1 MAIETFSRREAL
13 KCMCGGIGMLG
24 LADLLADDA
33 LAAGTHVVGPHFAPK
48 AKHVILLFMTG
59 GPSQVDLW
67 DPKPAL
73 MTYAGQRPATADLRT
88 ERTTAGLMPTKFSFA
103 KHGTG
108 GIEMSELLPNLAT
121 VADEL
126 CVIRSMFTTN
136 PNHEQAR
143 SMFHQ
148 GSMILSRPSMGSWI
162 SYGLGTENRNLPAF
176 MVLAP
181 DGGGFTTSGFL
192 PAEFQGTSFNTFEMA
207 PDRMIRFL
215 RNTELGTDAQRA
227 QLDLTQA
234 LNQKHQEG
242 FGQDAFLEGRI
253 ASMESAFKM
262 QFAAMDTLDVMK
274 EPESV
279 RDEYGSTPYAQG
291 CLMAR
296 RLVES
301 GVRFVVVH
309 YGPGQPWDDHKEIDR
324 NLRERCPNMDKA
336 SAALI
341 RDLKRRGL
349 LDDTLVVWGGEFGRT
364 PVSESG
370 DGRDHNPYG
379 FSMFMAG
386 GGVKGGMTYGAS
398 DDFGF
403 RAVENRVSI
412 HDLHATILHQ
422 LGIEPREADVSLC
435 GQGLQAHRCVRE
447 CGERHTGLRVG
458 GSREESGR
466 VEKSR
471 GVGRRDA
478 SLCECRVLVA
488 RGPGRLLC
496 AGRITAHSGRLRETQ
511 TPHPR
516 RKGRHVA
523 SAGRSQG
530 LGHAGEPRRLQAA
543 RGRRR
548 EHAVLLHGPIGRLCR
563 RCVRLD

>member
-1 MAIETFSRREAL
+1 M
-13 KCMCGGIGMLG
+13 M
-24 LADLLADDA
+24 
-33 LAAGTHVVGPHFAPK
+33 
-48 AKHVILLFMTG
+48 
-59 GPSQVDLW
+59 PS
-67 DPKPAL
+67 
-73 MTYAGQRPATADLRT
+73 
-88 ERTTAGLMPTKFSFA
+88 KFSF
-103 KHGTG
+103 GRYGRG
-108 GIEMSELLPNLAT
+108 GIEMSELLPNLST

-162 SYGLGTENRNLPAF
+162 SYGLGTENKNLPAF

-181 DGGGFTTSGFL
+181 DGGGFTTAGFL
-192 PAEFQGTSFNTFEMA
+192 PAEYQGTSFNTFEMA
-207 PDRMIRFL
+207 PDKMIRFL
-215 RNTELGTDAQRA
+215 RNTQLSTDDQRQ

-234 LNQKHQEG
+234 LNRTHQEV
-242 FGQDAFLEGRI
+242 FGADAFLEGRI
-253 ASMESAFKM
+253 ASMEAAFTM
-262 QFAAMDTLDVMK
+262 QFAAMDTLDTMK

-279 RDEYGSTPYAQG
+279 REEYGATPFAQG

-349 LDDTLVVWGGEFGRT
+349 LDETLVVWGGEFGRT

-379 FSMFMAG
+379 FSMFLAG

-398 DDFGF
+398 DEFGF

-422 LGIEPREADVSLC
+422 LGID
-435 GQGLQAHRCVRE
+435 H
-447 CGERHTGLRVG
+447 ERLTYRY
-458 GSREESGR
+458 
-466 VEKSR
+466 
-471 GVGRRDA
+471 
-478 SLCECRVLVA
+478 
-488 RGPGRLLC
+488 
-496 AGRITAHSGRLRETQ
+496 AGRDFRLTDVFGNVV
-511 TPHPR
+511 
-516 RKGRHVA
+516 KDI
-523 SAGRSQG
+523 
-530 LGHAGEPRRLQAA
+530 
-543 RGRRR
+543 
-548 EHAVLLHGPIGRLCR
+548 LL
-563 RCVRLD
+563 